1 MKKIVKNVLYVEFIH
16 TFFNRIV
23 LYLDV
28 LQLLFII
35 QYHDPKKKKKKAII
49 ITNKLFIFHLSKPQ
63 ALEIRG
69 ELKGALS
76 LSLSLSLSLCLLIH
90 HSESRC
96 DALCGIISMLPR
108 PENSENSFSLPFFN
122 KKAKN
127 LL

>member
-35 QYHDPKKKKKKAII
+35 QYHDPKKKKKKKAII

-76 LSLSLSLSLCLLIH
+76 LSLSLSACLYITLRVAVMLCVV
-90 HSESRC
+90 
-96 DALCGIISMLPR
+96 
-108 PENSENSFSLPFFN
+108 
-122 KKAKN
+122 
-127 LL
+127 

>member
-35 QYHDPKKKKKKAII
+35 QYHDPKKKKKSNYYYKQTVYI
-49 ITNKLFIFHLSKPQ
+49 PP
-63 ALEIRG
+63 
-69 ELKGALS
+69 LKTTGVGDQRRAERCS